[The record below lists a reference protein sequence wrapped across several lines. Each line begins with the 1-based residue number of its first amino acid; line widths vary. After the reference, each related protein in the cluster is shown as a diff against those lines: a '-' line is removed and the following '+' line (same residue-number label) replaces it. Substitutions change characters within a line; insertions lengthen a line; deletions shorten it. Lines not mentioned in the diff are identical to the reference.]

1 MDFISVTEA
10 KKRIVEHVALLPP
23 VEIPLA
29 EAGGMVLA
37 KDICSEVDMP
47 PFHQSAMDGYAVRFD
62 DLASGLPLRVIGA
75 IPAGTFPS
83 LPLNAGEAA
92 RIFTG
97 APVPEG
103 ADTVVMQELVATNG
117 DQIRVE
123 DLLLQ
128 RGGNVRPRASQTR
141 KGDVAMPAGER
152 LSPGAVGFLAGLGV
166 EKVRVYAKPRIAL
179 LITGNELAPPG
190 SPLQPGQVYE
200 SNSFTLSAALREL
213 RIEPALVFRSE
224 DDERRIAEC
233 VKTALESCDMLLVT
247 GGISVGDHDLVK
259 KVLDACGVETVFY
272 KVKQRPGKPLFFG
285 KKDRVLV
292 FGLPGNPAS
301 VLTCFYQYVAPAI
314 RQMTGGATPALR
326 AQTRALAKD
335 FTKKEGLT
343 FFLKGRLDGDLVLPL
358 NAQESYRM
366 NSFAEADCLIVLDE
380 HRTAYR
386 AGEPVEVHELPA

>member
-1 MDFISVTEA
+1 MISVTEA
-10 KKRIVEHVALLPP
+10 KKRIAEHVALLPP
-23 VEIPLA
+23 VEISLA

-62 DLASGLPLRVIGA
+62 DLAGGLPLRVVGA
-75 IPAGTFPS
+75 IPAGTYPDRM
-83 LPLNAGEAA
+83 LNPGEAM

-103 ADTVVMQELVATNG
+103 ADTVVMQELVTTDG

-123 DLLLQ
+123 DRLLQ

-166 EKVRVYAKPRIAL
+166 EKVHVYARPRIAL

-200 SNSFTLSAALREL
+200 SNSFTLAAALREL
-213 RIEPALVFRSE
+213 RIEPAVVFRSE
-224 DDERRIAEC
+224 DDERRIAEY
-233 VKTALESCDMLLVT
+233 VQTALESCDMLLVT

-259 KVLDACGVETVFY
+259 KVLDACGVETMFY

-285 KKDRVLV
+285 KKGRTLV

-301 VLTCFYQYVAPAI
+301 VLSCFFEYVVPAL
-314 RQMTGGATPALR
+314 RQMTGGATPAL
-326 AQTRALAKD
+326 AIQTRILAKD
-335 FTKKEGLT
+335 FSKKDGLT
-343 FFLKGRLDGDLVLPL
+343 FFLKGKLDGNLVLPL
-358 NAQESYRM
+358 HAQESYRM
-366 NSFAEADCLIVLDE
+366 NSFAAADCLIVLEE
-380 HRTAYR
+380 HRTEYR
-386 AGEPVEVHELPA
+386 AGEQVEVHILPT